1 MRCVSLFSGC
11 GGLDLGFRDAG
22 FEIVAAVDFDD
33 ACVRTHAMNFPGTT
47 VLQRDIAAWSA
58 DSMRQDLPGS
68 ALGAD
73 VLVAGPPCPPFSKS
87 RYWRTDLPRGF
98 ADPKGAD
105 SFEAFIRAL
114 GVVQPR
120 AFLLENVRGLT
131 YKGNRVALDYLVNEA
146 ARLGYRGARWRVLN
160 AADFGVPQIRERC
173 FVVGFRDGS
182 GFDFPEP
189 THDQIAADG
198 KAPWVTAG
206 DVLNDIDTEEFAD
219 KWGHTAGGRFK
230 HLLEELPPGENYL
243 YFTAE
248 RGHPNPQFKYRS
260 RFWTYLLKLSP
271 DKPSW
276 TIQAKRTNNMGPLH
290 WRNRVLRIEE
300 IKRLQT
306 FPDDFV
312 LTGDVNK
319 KWRQVGNAVPP
330 RLAQALAE
338 SIMQALLA
346 KNECLTKV
354 A

>member
-1 MRCVSLFSGC
+1 MAGGVGDGSG
-11 GGLDLGFRDAG
+11 
-22 FEIVAAVDFDD
+22 VD
-33 ACVRTHAMNFPGTT
+33 
-47 VLQRDIAAWSA
+47 
-58 DSMRQDLPGS
+58 
-68 ALGAD
+68 
-73 VLVAGPPCPPFSKS
+73 VAGP
-87 RYWRTDLPRGF
+87 RQDQN
-98 ADPKGAD
+98 AD
-105 SFEAFIRAL
+105 
-114 GVVQPR
+114 
-120 AFLLENVRGLT
+120 
-131 YKGNRVALDYLVNEA
+131 
-146 ARLGYRGARWRVLN
+146 
-160 AADFGVPQIRERC
+160 
-173 FVVGFRDGS
+173 
-182 GFDFPEP
+182 
-189 THDQIAADG
+189 DG
-198 KAPWVTAG
+198 KVPWVTAG
-206 DVLNDIDTEEFAD
+206 DVLSDIDTEEFAD

-330 RLAQALAE
+330 RLAQAMAE
-338 SIMQALLA
+338 SIMQTLVA